1 MATEE
6 RVEEERPAGL
16 GLPKLNIQNVVSTF
30 YLGCKDLN
38 LKQIASRLKFLEF
51 NPHKFA
57 AGTVRLTNPRTTAL
71 VFGSGN
77 VVLTGGKTAADA
89 RLAGRMVVNIFQ
101 RSGLRVSFSN
111 FRVQNIVASTGL
123 DAPIKLRELH
133 HDFAAYSSYENSLF
147 PGLVFRLR
155 SPKIVFLL
163 FRSGR
168 LVVTGAKNE
177 AQIHRFWL
185 AFFELVL
192 VKYMDLEDSLRC
204 SSEYRQRSERTDY
217 SMSYFYDALK

>member
-1 MATEE
+1 MAGKQA
-6 RVEEERPAGL
+6 VEDNPPSIERP
-16 GLPKLNIQNVVSTF
+16 KLIIQNVVSTF

-38 LKQIASRLKFLEF
+38 LKQIAGRLKFLEF

-57 AGTVRLTNPRTTAL
+57 AATVRLTDPRTTAL

-77 VVLTGGKTAADA
+77 VVCTGGKTAASS

-101 RSGLRVSFSN
+101 KSGLPVGFSN
-111 FRVQNIVASTGL
+111 FRIQNIVASTGL
-123 DAPIKLRELH
+123 DMPIKLRELNN
-133 HDFAAYSSYENSLF
+133 DYAAYTSYENSLF
-147 PGLVFRLR
+147 PGLIFRLR

-168 LVVTGAKNE
+168 LVVTGAKTE
-177 AQIHRFWL
+177 VQIKKYFD
-185 AFFELVL
+185 AFFDLVL
-192 VKYMDLEDSLRC
+192 SKYIDGTDNLRC
-204 SSEYRQRSERTDY
+204 SSEYRQRHERKDY